1 MALPVPNFVKPLLR
15 GSRTA
20 QRIARRLRPQQSA
33 DPASNEFAE
42 MKRQKL
48 ARIEPILK
56 SRMPYVRK
64 PLCYDFLSDALQR
77 EFHIDETD
85 NVSSLAYDS
94 NVTGLIEQHQ
104 DGLVLDCGAGLRPE
118 YLPNVVNFEICSYPT
133 TDVRG
138 VGERLPFRDGV
149 FDAVLSLQVLEHVR
163 DPFACSREIVRVLKP
178 GGALYCVVPF
188 LQPMHGYPSHYFNMS
203 MQGLGR
209 LFEDSLVIDRQ
220 EVGMGGRPIFSL
232 TWILQRWLAELPPD
246 AATAFAAKRVADLIA
261 SPEALLAE
269 RWVSDLPDVVNAEL
283 ASATTLY
290 AHKPLTL
297 PAPTGVRHRIG
308 QLTRLTR
315 SISPGSSR

>member
-15 GSRTA
+15 GSPTA
-20 QRIARRLRPQQSA
+20 QRIARRLRPQQSL
-33 DPASNEFAE
+33 DPAANEFAE

-48 ARIEPILK
+48 ARLEAILK
-56 SRMPYVRK
+56 PRMPYVRK

-77 EFHIDETD
+77 EFHIDESD

-94 NVTGLIEQHQ
+94 NVTALIEQHR

-138 VGERLPFRDGV
+138 VGERLPFRDCV

-163 DPFACSREIVRVLKP
+163 DPFACAQEIVRVLKP
-178 GGALYCVVPF
+178 GGTLYCVVPF

-209 LFEDSLVIDRQ
+209 LFEDALVIDRQ

-246 AATAFAAKRVADLIA
+246 VAAEFATKRVADLIA
-261 SPEALLAE
+261 SPETLLAE
-269 RWVSDLPDVVNAEL
+269 RWVSDLPDIVNAEL

-290 AHKPLTL
+290 AHKPLTS
-297 PAPTGVRHRIG
+297 PTPTGVRNRIG

-315 SISPGSSR
+315 SISPRSSR

>member
-1 MALPVPNFVKPLLR
+1 M
-15 GSRTA
+15 
-20 QRIARRLRPQQSA
+20 
-33 DPASNEFAE
+33 
-42 MKRQKL
+42 
-48 ARIEPILK
+48 
-56 SRMPYVRK
+56 
-64 PLCYDFLSDALQR
+64 
-77 EFHIDETD
+77 
-85 NVSSLAYDS
+85 
-94 NVTGLIEQHQ
+94 
-104 DGLVLDCGAGLRPE
+104 
-118 YLPNVVNFEICSYPT
+118 
-133 TDVRG
+133 
-138 VGERLPFRDGV
+138 
-149 FDAVLSLQVLEHVR
+149 
-163 DPFACSREIVRVLKP
+163 
-178 GGALYCVVPF
+178 YCVVPF